1 MARLILLH
9 SPFVGPASWGGV
21 AAGLEARGHAV
32 TTPPWP
38 RLEPI
43 QEGFY
48 RTLAR
53 DMAARI
59 EAGDVE
65 GGGGPPI
72 LVTHSGGGALIPALE
87 AALTTP
93 PAAVILVDAILPHPG
108 KSWMDNAPPQLA
120 VQLRNG
126 VDMGLLPS
134 WDQWW
139 PPGALARL
147 VPDPAALMALTSEL
161 EGLPLDFLEEAAP
174 AMTLQSPAAYLQLSG
189 AYDDEGQYAVRQGWP
204 VVRLPLHHLAMLT
217 HAEAVAGAIHGLAA
231 RLPAGASHG

>member
-21 AAGLEARGHAV
+21 TAALAVRGHAV
-32 TTPPWP
+32 TAPAWP

-43 QEGFY
+43 RDAFY
-48 RTLAR
+48 RTLAQ
-53 DMAARI
+53 DMASRI
-59 EAGDVE
+59 DAEEGEA
-65 GGGGPPI
+65 PI

-87 AALTTP
+87 AAMTTP

-126 VDMGLLPS
+126 VDMGLLPA

-147 VPDPAALMALTSEL
+147 VPDPAALAALTSEL
-161 EGLPLDFLEEAAP
+161 EGLPLDFLEEDAP
-174 AMTLQSPAAYLQLSG
+174 AMSLQSPAAYLQLSG

-217 HAEAVAGAIHGLAA
+217 HAEAVAGAIHGLAE

>member
-21 AAGLEARGHAV
+21 PADLSDRGHDVMAPV
-32 TTPPWP
+32 WP
-38 RLEPI
+38 RLEAI
-43 QEGFY
+43 ADAFY

-53 DMAARI
+53 SVAEDI
-59 EAGDVE
+59 DSWEGD
-65 GGGGPPI
+65 PI
-72 LVTHSGGGALIPALE
+72 LVAHSGAGALIPALE
-87 AALTTP
+87 AALATP
-93 PAAVILVDAILPHPG
+93 PAGVIFVDAILPHPG
-108 KSWMDNAPPQLA
+108 RSWLEMAPPQLA
-120 VQLRNG
+120 LQLRNG

-147 VPDPAALMALTSEL
+147 VPDETARTALVSEL

-174 AMTLQSPAAYLQLSG
+174 PMTLQSPAAYLQLSG

-204 VVRLPLHHLAMLT
+204 VVRLPMHHLAMLT
-217 HAEAVAGAIHGLAA
+217 HAQAVAGAIHGLAE
-231 RLPAGASHG
+231 RLGASVAPGASHG